1 MNSLILDVPNTYKPT
16 FLKGLDKYIK
26 SKKKK
31 KCVQVYFY
39 KCIVTNTF
47 AGITV
52 LML

>member
-31 KCVQVYFY
+31 KNVYKYIF
-39 KCIVTNTF
+39 IN
-47 AGITV
+47 A
-52 LML
+52 L

>member
-31 KCVQVYFY
+31 CVQVYFY

-47 AGITV
+47 VGITV